1 MAERAS
7 DAILL
12 ERFAKGRE
20 EAAFV
25 VLVKRHGPLVER
37 ICRRILRNEQD
48 VEDVFQATF
57 LTLARKAAVVSWQD
71 SASGWLSAVAHRLA
85 MHARSGV
92 ARQRGRETPITALAG
107 GGMDDDGR
115 LPERYHPFID
125 SSPEIERRDL
135 RRILDDELLH
145 LPEKYRAP
153 VVLCYLEGRTHEEAA
168 RQLGWPA
175 GSMSRRLDR
184 ARTLLRRRLAHR
196 GLAIAVFLV
205 VSAAIIA
212 IGIGRSTGHAR
223 STATMRQ
230 AMSPFRP
237 PSDGGQ
243 GFGLIL
249 AALTRADVP
258 PPETAEVIRLAHHAR
273 QAARLIEAHDPGP
286 LRSLWQH
293 YAHEMESSA
302 ADLDHACQAE
312 DRLAL
317 AFAFIL
323 DPRQEIRPR
332 LSGGNHKFSNAR
344 LKAGSLTNR

>member
-1 MAERAS
+1 MAELAS

-71 SASGWLSAVAHRLA
+71 SVSGWLSAVAHRLA
-85 MHARSGV
+85 MHARSGA
-92 ARQRGRETPITALAG
+92 ARQRGRETPITALTG
-107 GGMDDDGR
+107 GPMDVNGR
-115 LPERYHPFID
+115 LPERYHPLID

-135 RRILDDELLH
+135 RRILDDELLR

-168 RQLGWPA
+168 QQLGWPA

-184 ARTLLRRRLAHR
+184 ARMLLRRRLAHR
-196 GLAIAVFLV
+196 GLAILILL
-205 VSAAIIA
+205 IISMSLFA
-212 IGIGRSTGHAR
+212 IGITRSAGHAQ
-223 STATMRQ
+223 SLETVRQ
-230 AMSPFRP
+230 AMLPFRP

-249 AALTRADVP
+249 ATLDRADDP
-258 PPETAEVIRLAHHAR
+258 PPGSEQVRGLAHHAH
-273 QAARLIEAHDPGP
+273 QAARLIEAHDPGR
-286 LRSLWQH
+286 LRSLWRY
-293 YAHEMESSA
+293 YAREMESA
-302 ADLDHACQAE
+302 ASDLDQASQAE
-312 DRLAL
+312 DRIAL
-317 AFAFIL
+317 AAATRRL
-323 DPRQEIRPR
+323 DASCLNCHELFR
-332 LSGGNHKFSNAR
+332 
-344 LKAGSLTNR
+344 